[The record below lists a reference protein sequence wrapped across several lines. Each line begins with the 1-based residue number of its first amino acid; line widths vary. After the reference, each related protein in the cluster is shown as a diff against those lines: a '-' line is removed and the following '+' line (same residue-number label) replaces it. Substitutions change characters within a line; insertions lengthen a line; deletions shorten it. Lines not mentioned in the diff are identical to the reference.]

1 MLPPAVAPFGVLI
14 LVFFHGRAEV
24 VTRSGTTIGDLTGTV
39 TVALTNDVVVAG
51 LPGYVIGSPLRET
64 PQGTNRVHLSIYT
77 PHQLESLS
85 IDGTPVDA
93 ELQRELG
100 FNRYLVFAEVAP
112 GATVTVTFGLS
123 GTVELS
129 DGYRLT
135 VAPQAVANP
144 DQLVV
149 DVGVD
154 DQRLESSLVI
164 VEDTVFSLD
173 DVRPAD
179 P

>member
-1 MLPPAVAPFGVLI
+1 MGGANGGADKLDGFLQRRVTYE
-14 LVFFHGRAEV
+14 AEV
-24 VTRSGTTIGDLTGTV
+24 VTRSGTTIGDLTGAV

-85 IDGTPVDA
+85 IDGRPVDA

-112 GATVTVTFGLS
+112 GASMLKFFSTQASRRRCRSGRSAAGVVVGHRRGHGLHP
-123 GTVELS
+123 
-129 DGYRLT
+129 R
-135 VAPQAVANP
+135 
-144 DQLVV
+144 
-149 DVGVD
+149 
-154 DQRLESSLVI
+154 
-164 VEDTVFSLD
+164 
-173 DVRPAD
+173 
-179 P
+179 